1 MRKVDNGK
9 NEKKRKRENNVGFS
23 GQPTGTLNGVK
34 SSLRMLLFLAVF
46 AFG

>member
-9 NEKKRKRENNVGFS
+9 NEKKRRENNAFFIGH
-23 GQPTGTLNGVK
+23 PTGTLNGVK